1 LPEAGTCVLKKY
13 LIIIILLVPA
23 LFNVTG
29 QEKENLV
36 QLSGVVRNELLRPMQ
51 FVHIIILNKHRG
63 TISDTRGMFSF
74 VVETN
79 DTILF
84 SAVGY
89 KPTGIVIPDTLES
102 FNYPVDVVM
111 ETDTIEIAEVIILPW
126 KTYEEFKEAFLAI
139 ELPDDDLQ
147 RAYKNFSKITAQIH
161 NTDIEPDPGL
171 NYKYQLRDQS
181 NYLYT
186 RGQTPYY
193 TIFDP
198 LRWAE
203 FFKYIEQRRFRRP
216 EDR

>member
-1 LPEAGTCVLKKY
+1 LKKNLFIVFLL
-13 LIIIILLVPA
+13 LIPLLSIR
-23 LFNVTG
+23 G

-74 VVETN
+74 VVEAS

-89 KPTGIVIPDTLES
+89 KQSGIVIPDTLES
-102 FNYPVDVVM
+102 FHYPVDIIL

-139 ELPDDDLQ
+139 ELPDDDLE
-147 RAYKNFSKITAQIH
+147 RAYRNFAKITAQIH

-203 FFKYIEQRRFRRP
+203 FFKYIEERRFRRP
-216 EDR
+216 ENR